1 MRWKCRGLLDGH
13 ETFGEPFSRHDTRG
27 VQDREKVEAW
37 RRSLPKWLDNVMGE
51 YLGVTYEY
59 DAHGNLA
66 RRGEPGGLTWLYRW
80 DAAGRLKKA
89 QRYAR
94 PPAAHEFDHQ
104 VRTADEFQ
112 PATGSTLFLTPRSS
126 LTPPSPSTEK

>member
-59 DAHGNLA
+59 DARGNLA
-66 RRGEPGGLTWLYRW
+66 RRREPGGPTWLY
-80 DAAGRLKKA
+80 
-89 QRYAR
+89 
-94 PPAAHEFDHQ
+94 E
-104 VRTADEFQ
+104 
-112 PATGSTLFLTPRSS
+112 
-126 LTPPSPSTEK
+126 